1 MHTVRFLPSN
11 TEAQVLP
18 GTLISDA
25 AIMAGIQD
33 MHLPCGGKGTC
44 GRCLVEVV
52 EGPAEYTGDTR
63 LGKALADKR
72 LVMACQT
79 KVASDLTIRI
89 AEAHETSM
97 RVVGDSHFLIG
108 EEYLPDKDSLTPL
121 YRAIKLIVPPAS
133 IEEHYSDWQRL
144 VRELAKEIG
153 QVPIGT
159 GVWVLRDLADAL
171 RAADGK
177 VTVLIQRDNAGV
189 SVSEVRSGHIAVR
202 AYGVAV
208 DIGTTTAAVQ
218 LVDLVDGRILSSRT
232 SYNSQIRLG
241 ADVISRI
248 DYARN
253 AKKLHE
259 LHSLVLET
267 VNGLIADVAE
277 DGGIRPEE
285 IEAAFVAGN
294 TTMVHLFLA
303 LPPRYIR
310 EAPYVPTVNA
320 VPSLPAS
327 EIGLAISQQAAV
339 AFAPAVGSYVGGDI
353 TVGLLCTD
361 IPTNSDDV
369 FLFLDIGTN
378 GEVVLGNADW
388 MISCACSAGPAFEGA
403 GIKCGMRAT
412 QGAIEY
418 VEISDDARYVS
429 FDVIGGG
436 KPVGICGSG
445 LICLLGQL
453 LLRGVVDRSGRFNMD
468 LNTPRLVKMENQ
480 QAFIVDYDNNGQ
492 PDMVITEADI
502 ENLMRTKAAIYAACS
517 LILSNVGLNWDAIAR
532 VYIAGG
538 FGRYIQV
545 EDAILIGLLPDLP
558 YDKFAY
564 IGNSSLT
571 GTYIALLS
579 REHRQRLNEIAAKM
593 TYIDLSSDPHYM
605 DSYLGALF
613 LPHTDS
619 TLFPS
624 VAARLRGAPEFELS
638 TQNQGGN

>member
-1 MHTVRFLPSN
+1 MS
-11 TEAQVLP
+11 P
-18 GTLISDA
+18 GTLISEA
-25 AIMAGIQD
+25 AIMAGIED

-52 EGPAEYTGDTR
+52 DGPVEYTGDTR

-72 LVMACQT
+72 LLMACQT
-79 KVASDLTIRI
+79 KVTGDLTVRV
-89 AEAHETSM
+89 AEARETSM

-108 EEYLPDKDSLTPL
+108 EQYLPDRNSLTPL
-121 YRAIKLIVPPAS
+121 YRAVKLTVPAAT

-144 VRELAKEIG
+144 VRELSKEVG
-153 QVPIGT
+153 NVPIGA
-159 GVWVLRDLADAL
+159 GVWVLRDLAETL
-171 RAADGK
+171 REAGGK
-177 VTVLIQRDNAGV
+177 VTVLVQRDKSGV
-189 SVSEVRSGHIAVR
+189 SVSEVRAGHITVR

-208 DIGTTTAAVQ
+208 DIGTTTVAVQ
-218 LVDLVDGRILSSRT
+218 LVDLVDGRIISSRT
-232 SYNSQIRLG
+232 SYNAQIRLG

-248 DYARN
+248 DYARTP
-253 AKKLHE
+253 KKLHE
-259 LHSLVLET
+259 LQALVLET

-310 EAPYVPTVNA
+310 EAPYVPTVNV

-327 EIGLAISQQAAV
+327 ETGLIIDDQAAV
-339 AFAPAVGSYVGGDI
+339 EFAPAVGSYVGGDI

-361 IPTNSDDV
+361 IPTNSDEV

-388 MISCACSAGPAFEGA
+388 MISCACSAGPAFEGS

-418 VEISDDARYVS
+418 VEISEDARYVS

-436 KPVGICGSG
+436 KPTGICGSG

-453 LLRGVVDRSGRFNMD
+453 LLRGVVDRSGRFNMEM
-468 LNTPRLVKMENQ
+468 NTPRLVKVGSQ

-517 LILSNVGLNWDAIAR
+517 LILTNVGLNWDAISR

-579 REHRQRLNEIAAKM
+579 REHRHRLEEIAAKM
-593 TYIDLSSDPHYM
+593 TYIDLSSDVHYM

-613 LPHTDS
+613 LPHTDMA
-619 TLFPS
+619 LFPS
-624 VAARLRGAPEFELS
+624 VAAKLAAPQYS
-638 TQNQGGN
+638 I